1 MRSSEALK
9 TAILKIKHDEV
20 KINLISLFI
29 GMIKETDI
37 SLAKASN
44 AIIVGFNV
52 KPNRE
57 AKFFRATKNRSKI
70 F

>member
-1 MRSSEALK
+1 M
-9 TAILKIKHDEV
+9 
-20 KINLISLFI
+20 IN
-29 GMIKETDI
+29 ETDI

-52 KPNRE
+52 KPNRRKILSE
-57 AKFFRATKNRSKI
+57 QQKIEVKFLMLFMK